1 MQNVDDE
8 KCKAFN
14 MKSKKGTLPKKLYL
28 FIKMNWHVKIK

>member
-14 MKSKKGTLPKKLYL
+14 MKSKKGTLPKKINL
-28 FIKMNWHVKIK
+28 FILFMS